1 MTGAE
6 LPRLLGASP
15 DGLAAYRY
23 KPAKGKK
30 AKHGKWVA
38 VPVQVDERAVVD
50 FGQTPSGA
58 PGVQGTVYGTPP
70 VGATALQYTDPN
82 TFVGP
87 DPDPTLDADDEVTF
101 MSSDSGGRAPSKAKR
116 PRRVTRSGATRVVV
130 EDPLT
135 SAKGWIYLFRA
146 NGPVTQPADYVNY
159 DFRLLSG
166 AYKPT
171 YQRSAGPNPEAST
184 ISTRNYAAGF
194 SDRWFFDTLGIA
206 AGGASGADIL
216 DGYKFAFQPGSC
228 SRSEATFNAGEGAF
242 VVNKDGPVR
251 AIRSYIGAN
260 SGPDTQRTHF
270 FYQGREV
277 IVTDLRVHPIPSLH
291 TETDLSP
298 AAIGMT
304 YYDQQHPGGASVD
317 GVPETLGGAP
327 SAWHLWQ
334 GPQGSL
340 FSGDRVDSSF
350 KDRFLAA
357 ATPFYL
363 DNSNP
368 PIAQCWGDS
377 QQIGAAGLTSI
388 PSGGIP
394 ATAPGSPDYLRA
406 ITTDVMSA
414 PGQTPAQA
422 DLLSRQLDAP
432 LAETIGRFKR

>member
-1 MTGAE
+1 
-6 LPRLLGASP
+6 
-15 DGLAAYRY
+15 
-23 KPAKGKK
+23 
-30 AKHGKWVA
+30 
-38 VPVQVDERAVVD
+38 VQVDERAQVD
-50 FGQTPSGA
+50 FGVNPPAA
-58 PGVQGTVYGTPP
+58 PAPAGVHTVYGTVPS
-70 VGATALQYTDPN
+70 GATALQYTDPN

-87 DPDPTLDADDEVTF
+87 DPDPTLDGNDEAVFMAADAGQRA
-101 MSSDSGGRAPSKAKR
+101 SGKGKPKGVAKG
-116 PRRVTRSGATRVVV
+116 GATRITVA
-130 EDPLT
+130 DPLT
-135 SAKGWIYLFRA
+135 GAKRWIYLFRT
-146 NGPVTQPADYVNY
+146 NGKKSAGAIPDYVQY
-159 DFRLLSG
+159 SFRLLSG
-166 AYKPT
+166 DYRQT
-171 YQRSAGPNPEAST
+171 YHRNAGPNPEASSIVT
-184 ISTRNYAAGF
+184 NDYTAGF
-194 SDRWFFDTLGIA
+194 SDRWFFDTLSIT
-206 AGGASGADIL
+206 AGGGPRPDIL

-394 ATAPGSPDYLRA
+394 ATAPGSPDFLSA
-406 ITTDVMSA
+406 TTTDVMSA

-422 DLLSRQLDAP
+422 DLLSRQLDTP
-432 LAETIGRFKR
+432 LTETIGRFKR